1 MPRNNDALLL
11 ESVGTHRKRLRQ
23 ALLFGRLD
31 DRRQVTDNVRRFI
44 GGIILAAVVGVG
56 CLGFSFVTA
65 ATAHGTG
72 MLGTSVPQSTDTAQS
87 SAAPQ
92 RPTAAHTTAPTAPP
106 SAAPQGPAP
115 QSPAPANPAPHS
127 TKGAP

>member
-11 ESVGTHRKRLRQ
+11 ESVGTHRRRLRQ

-44 GGIILAAVVGVG
+44 GGIVLAAVVGVG

-72 MLGTSVPQSTDTAQS
+72 TPGTPAPQSTETPQG
-87 SAAPQ
+87 SASPEGSATPQ
-92 RPTAAHTTAPTAPP
+92 RTTAARTTAPAAPP
-106 SAAPQGPAP
+106 SAAPQT
-115 QSPAPANPAPHS
+115 
-127 TKGAP
+127 TKAKGTP